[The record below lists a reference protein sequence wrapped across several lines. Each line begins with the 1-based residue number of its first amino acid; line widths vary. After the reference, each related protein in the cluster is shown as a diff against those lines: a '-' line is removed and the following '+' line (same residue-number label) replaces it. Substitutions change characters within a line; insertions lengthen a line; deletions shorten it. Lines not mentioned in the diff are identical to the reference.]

1 MYTHICIC
9 LHIYDVVRSEKGMQ
23 ERDENVEETAMQV
36 AMG

>member
-9 LHIYDVVRSEKGMQ
+9 LHIYGVVRSEKGMR
-23 ERDENVEETAMQV
+23 ERDEKDEETAMQV